1 MAAAELEA
9 ARVWVG
15 LQETNGTGERGR
27 LGDAKAEMG
36 SDWWRKEGARMLN
49 GKRMP

>member
-1 MAAAELEA
+1 MGGSPGK
-9 ARVWVG
+9 RR
-15 LQETNGTGERGR
+15 NRRERKI
-27 LGDAKAEMG
+27 GDAKAEVG